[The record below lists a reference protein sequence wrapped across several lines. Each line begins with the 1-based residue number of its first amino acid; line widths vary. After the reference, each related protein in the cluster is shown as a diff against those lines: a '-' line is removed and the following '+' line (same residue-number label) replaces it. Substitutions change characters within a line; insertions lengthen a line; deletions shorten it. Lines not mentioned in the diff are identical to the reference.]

1 MDGFTRRKEQSK
13 EDIRKAAWGLFSQFG
28 VEKVSMS
35 DIAHKAGVSPAT
47 IYNNFGGKDRLVQE
61 FITTMVDHLMG
72 EVESILALDAPF
84 EQKIVALIQYVTDKL
99 VNTTSIPDNPLF
111 SGSVDLHNDP
121 QIRRIRE
128 SAQDKMT
135 QLVMELVAEG
145 KRNGQV
151 NPALSDEALAIY
163 FSLFMD
169 VFIRPSYQMQF
180 HQNSKLLSDLGSL
193 MLYGLI
199 KQV

>member
-13 EDIRKAAWGLFSQFG
+13 EDIRNAAWELFSQFG

-35 DIAHKAGVSPAT
+35 DIARKAGVSPAT
-47 IYNNFGGKDRLVQE
+47 IYNNFGGKDVLVQE

-72 EVESILALDAPF
+72 EAEAIVTLDASF
-84 EQKIVALIQYVTDKL
+84 EQKIAALFQYITDKL
-99 VNTTSIPDNPLF
+99 VSTTPTPDNPLF

-121 QIRRIRE
+121 QIKRIRE
-128 SAQDKMT
+128 SAQEKMT

-145 KRNGQV
+145 KREGQV
-151 NPALSDEALAIY
+151 NSALSDEALAIY
-163 FSLFMD
+163 FSLFMEAF
-169 VFIRPSYQMQF
+169 VRPDYQMQF
-180 HQNSKLLSDLGSL
+180 HQNSKLISDLGSL

-199 KQV
+199 K